1 MKTSRKFILRLLVL
15 PFIVCIHLI
24 SYIYCAFRHSYLF
37 LLHGGEWVNYNQKD
51 ISIQEVY
58 NEVKNQLIFQKIT
71 AEAIKDFDKIK
82 ENEKFD
88 AKND

>member
-1 MKTSRKFILRLLVL
+1 MKKSTKLFLRILVL

-24 SYIYCAFRHSYLF
+24 SYIYCAFKHSYLF

-51 ISIQEVY
+51 ASIQDVY
-58 NEVKNQLIFQKIT
+58 NEVKNQLIFTKIT

-82 ENEKFD
+82 ANEKFD
-88 AKND
+88 AKNE